1 MVESSYLSS
10 LKNKEFRILRKLC
23 ENTITQTEKKE
34 LQKELEEIRFEIKKI
49 E

>member
-1 MVESSYLSS
+1 MVESNYFSS

-23 ENTITQTEKKE
+23 ENTISHIEREE
-34 LQKELEEIRFEIKKI
+34 LQKELEEIRLEIKKI